1 MVLQEADL
9 CWGDVASYVMQQC
22 DRKYFVFSFGFRK
35 ILLCCHVRA
44 RLLFIGLCA
53 CFVAT
58 RSFIATRVY
67 SINYSIS

>member
-1 MVLQEADL
+1 MLQEADL
-9 CWGDVASYVMQQC
+9 CWGDLASYSIMQQC
-22 DRKYFVFSFGFRK
+22 DRNIFVFSFGFRK
-35 ILLCCHVRA
+35 ILCCHVRA

-53 CFVAT
+53 CVVAT